1 MPKHI
6 TDRYLSS
13 ARRWFGAS
21 DSKTLDA
28 AQRKVLD
35 YASRGSALTEDPI
48 VKLARKA
55 RFGERLADAVAR
67 FGGSWTFI
75 MIFVAILLTW
85 TLLNTEILGKTAFDP
100 FPYIFL
106 NLMLSMVAAL
116 QAPVIMMSQ
125 NRQSTK
131 DRHMAAHDYEINLKA
146 EIEILALHEKIDA
159 LRQDQLM
166 TLLAQQQA
174 QIDLLQR
181 LLTRYEA
188 DELKAR

>member
-1 MPKHI
+1 MPKH
-6 TDRYLSS
+6 
-13 ARRWFGAS
+13 
-21 DSKTLDA
+21 TLDSA
-28 AQRKVLD
+28 NRVSAQ
-35 YASRGSALTEDPI
+35 TEDPI

-55 RFGERLADAVAR
+55 TFGERLADRVAR

-131 DRHMAAHDYEINLKA
+131 DRHMALHDYEINLKA
-146 EIEILALHEKIDA
+146 ETEILALHEKIDA
-159 LRQDQLM
+159 LRQDQLV

-181 LLTRYEA
+181 LLIRHEA
-188 DELKAR
+188 DALKTRA

>member
-1 MPKHI
+1 MPKHT
-6 TDRYLSS
+6 TDDDVSQAQRG
-13 ARRWFGAS
+13 FGGS

-28 AQRKVLD
+28 VQRQSLD
-35 YASRGSALTEDPI
+35 DATRRSASTQDP
-48 VKLARKA
+48 VAKLASKSS
-55 RFGERLADAVAR
+55 FGERLADSVAR

-75 MIFVAILLTW
+75 IIFTSILVAW
-85 TLLNTEILGKTAFDP
+85 TVLNTEILGKTAFDP

-146 EIEILALHEKIDA
+146 EIEILALHEKLDA
-159 LRQDQLM
+159 LRQDQMM

-174 QIDLLQR
+174 QINLLQQ
-181 LLTRYEA
+181 LLMRHEA
-188 DELKAR
+188 DTVKAQ

>member
-1 MPKHI
+1 MPKHT
-6 TDRYLSS
+6 TDDAMSP
-13 ARRWFGAS
+13 AQRWFGVS

-28 AQRKVLD
+28 AQRKALD
-35 YASRGSALTEDPI
+35 YASRRSALTQDPA
-48 VKLARKA
+48 VKLARKSS
-55 RFGERLADAVAR
+55 FGERLADSVAR

-75 MIFVAILLTW
+75 IIFTSMLVAW
-85 TLLNTEILGKTAFDP
+85 ALLNTEILGKTAFDP

-116 QAPVIMMSQ
+116 QAPVVMMSQ

-159 LRQDQLM
+159 LRQDQIM
-166 TLLAQQQA
+166 TLLTQQQS
-174 QIDLLQR
+174 QIDMLQR
-181 LLTRYEA
+181 LLMHHEA
-188 DELKAR
+188 DTLKTQ